1 MSAPYLLLVELWGTA
16 PQSKTTIPQRIQ
28 NHHRKCDKH
37 NYNIYG
43 GKCKFLSYNNRKN
56 GVLMKFLDKAK
67 IHIKAGDGGNGSAS
81 FRREKYIE
89 FGGPNGGDG
98 GRGGDVIFRA
108 VPNVNTLIDYRFKTN
123 FTAGRGENGMGK
135 MRTGASGETLIL
147 PVPTGTVILSE
158 NEEIECADMNTDGME
173 YLAARGGNG
182 GWGNLHFKS
191 PTNRAPRQAN
201 DGLPGEERTVVLRL
215 KLIADIGLV
224 GFPNA
229 GKSTLLAAVTSAR
242 PKIANYPFTTLNP
255 QLGVMYAHN
264 REFVMVDLP
273 GLIQGAHTGVGLG
286 DRFLGHAER
295 TKLILHV
302 IDGTESD
309 WAARYAAIRH
319 EMDSYGA
326 NLAKKP
332 EIVVI
337 NKLDAIASDDM
348 DARMDAFKKSFG
360 RRKRPTIITI
370 SAAGHQGIGGLVS
383 AIEKQFLEIERK

>member
-1 MSAPYLLLVELWGTA
+1 
-16 PQSKTTIPQRIQ
+16 
-28 NHHRKCDKH
+28 
-37 NYNIYG
+37 
-43 GKCKFLSYNNRKN
+43 
-56 GVLMKFLDKAK
+56 MKFLDKAK
-67 IHIKAGDGGNGSAS
+67 IFIQAGHGGNGSAS

-98 GRGGDVIFRA
+98 GRGGDIVFYA
-108 VPNVNTLIDYRFKTN
+108 VPNVNTLIDYRFKTK
-123 FTAGRGENGMGK
+123 FVAQRGENGMGK
-135 MRTGASGETLIL
+135 MRTGASGETLRL

-158 NEEIECADMNTDGME
+158 NEEIEYADLNTDGME
-173 YLAARGGNG
+173 YRAARGGNG

-229 GKSTLLAAVTSAR
+229 GKSTLLSAVTSAR

-273 GLIQGAHTGVGLG
+273 GLIEGAHTGVGLG

-295 TKLILHV
+295 TKMILHV
-302 IDGTESD
+302 IDGTEPD
-309 WAARYAAIRH
+309 WASRYTAIRH
-319 EMDSYGA
+319 EMDSYGGG
-326 NLAKKP
+326 LVGKP

-337 NKLDAIASDDM
+337 NKIDAIDADM
-348 DARMDAFKKSFG
+348 FKERMTAFKKSFG
-360 RRKRPTIITI
+360 RKKRPEITAI
-370 SAAGHQGIGGLVS
+370 SAAGRVGVS
-383 AIEKQFLEIERK
+383 ELISIIEKRFLEVESNDTIKSAGDPA

>member
-1 MSAPYLLLVELWGTA
+1 
-16 PQSKTTIPQRIQ
+16 
-28 NHHRKCDKH
+28 
-37 NYNIYG
+37 
-43 GKCKFLSYNNRKN
+43 
-56 GVLMKFLDKAK
+56 MKFLDKAK
-67 IHIKAGDGGNGSAS
+67 IHIKAGDGGNGAAS

-98 GRGGDVIFRA
+98 GRGGDVVFVA

-123 FTAGRGENGMGK
+123 YVAQRGQNGMGK
-135 MRTGASGETLIL
+135 MRTGYSGETLVL

-158 NEEIECADMNTDGME
+158 NEEIEYADMNVDGME
-173 YLAARGGNG
+173 YRAARGGNG

-273 GLIQGAHTGVGLG
+273 GLIAGAHTGVGLG

-302 IDGTESD
+302 IDGTEPD
-309 WAARYAAIRH
+309 WFARYSAIRH
-319 EMDSYGA
+319 EMDSYGGGLL
-326 NLAKKP
+326 NKP

-337 NKLDAIASDDM
+337 NKIDAVDADDL
-348 DARMDAFKKSFG
+348 AERMTAFKKSFG
-360 RRKRPTIITI
+360 RKKKPEIITI
-370 SAAGHQGIGGLVS
+370 SAAGHIGIDEMIKTV
-383 AIEKQFLEIERK
+383 ERKFMGLNDAE

>member
-1 MSAPYLLLVELWGTA
+1 
-16 PQSKTTIPQRIQ
+16 
-28 NHHRKCDKH
+28 
-37 NYNIYG
+37 
-43 GKCKFLSYNNRKN
+43 
-56 GVLMKFLDKAK
+56 MKFLDKAK

-98 GRGGDVIFRA
+98 GRGGDIIFRA

-123 FTAGRGENGMGK
+123 FAAGRGQNGMGK
-135 MRTGASGETLIL
+135 MRTGASGETLVL

-158 NEEIECADMNTDGME
+158 NEEIEYADLNVDGME

-229 GKSTLLAAVTSAR
+229 GKSTLLATLTAAR

-264 REFVMVDLP
+264 REFVLVDLP

-295 TKLILHV
+295 TKMILHV
-302 IDGTESD
+302 IDGTEPD
-309 WAARYAAIRH
+309 WATRYSAIRY
-319 EMDSYGA
+319 EMDSYGGD
-326 NLAKKP
+326 LTSKP
-332 EIVVI
+332 EMLVI
-337 NKLDAIASDDM
+337 NKIDAIAPDELQT
-348 DARMDAFKKSFG
+348 RMDAFKKSFG
-360 RRKRPTIITI
+360 RKKRPEIMAI
-370 SAAGHQGIGGLVS
+370 SAAGRVGISELIS
-383 AIEKQFLEIERK
+383 AIEKKFLTIEKAENNE

>member
-1 MSAPYLLLVELWGTA
+1 
-16 PQSKTTIPQRIQ
+16 
-28 NHHRKCDKH
+28 
-37 NYNIYG
+37 
-43 GKCKFLSYNNRKN
+43 
-56 GVLMKFLDKAK
+56 MKFLDKAK
-67 IHIKAGDGGNGSAS
+67 IHIKAGDGGNGAAS

-98 GRGGDVIFRA
+98 GRGGDVVFVA

-123 FTAGRGENGMGK
+123 FVAERGQNGMGK
-135 MRTGASGETLIL
+135 MRTGYSGETLVL

-158 NEEIECADMNTDGME
+158 NEELEYADLNTDGME
-173 YLAARGGNG
+173 YRAARGGNG

-229 GKSTLLAAVTSAR
+229 GKSTLLSAVTSAR

-255 QLGVMYAHN
+255 QLGVMYAHK
-264 REFVMVDLP
+264 REFVLVDLP
-273 GLIQGAHTGVGLG
+273 GLIEGAHTGVGLG

-295 TKLILHV
+295 TKMILHV

-309 WAARYAAIRH
+309 WASRYRAIRH
-319 EMDSYGA
+319 EMDSYGGGLL
-326 NLAKKP
+326 NKP

-337 NKLDAIASDDM
+337 NKIDAIDSDDLKQ
-348 DARMDAFKKSFG
+348 RMTDFKKSFG
-360 RRKRPTIITI
+360 RKKKPEILTI
-370 SAAGHQGIGGLVS
+370 SAAGRIGIEDMIS
-383 AIEKQFLEIERK
+383 AIEKQMLGLE

>member
-1 MSAPYLLLVELWGTA
+1 
-16 PQSKTTIPQRIQ
+16 
-28 NHHRKCDKH
+28 
-37 NYNIYG
+37 
-43 GKCKFLSYNNRKN
+43 
-56 GVLMKFLDKAK
+56 MKFLDKAK
-67 IHIKAGDGGNGSAS
+67 IFIQAGHGGNGSAS

-98 GRGGDVIFRA
+98 GRGGDVVFYA
-108 VPNVNTLIDYRFKTN
+108 VPNVNTLIDYRFKTK
-123 FTAGRGENGMGK
+123 FVAQRGENGMGK
-135 MRTGASGETLIL
+135 MRTGASGETLRL

-158 NEEIECADMNTDGME
+158 NEEIEYADLNTDGME
-173 YLAARGGNG
+173 YRAARGGNG

-229 GKSTLLAAVTSAR
+229 GKSTLLSAVTSAR

-273 GLIQGAHTGVGLG
+273 GLIEGAHTGVGLG

-295 TKLILHV
+295 TKMILHV
-302 IDGTESD
+302 IDGTEPD
-309 WAARYAAIRH
+309 WASRYTAIRH
-319 EMDSYGA
+319 EMDSYGGG
-326 NLAKKP
+326 LVGKP

-337 NKLDAIASDDM
+337 NKIDAI
-348 DARMDAFKKSFG
+348 DADTFKERMTAFKKSFG
-360 RRKRPTIITI
+360 RKKRPEITAI
-370 SAAGHQGIGGLVS
+370 SAAGRLGVS
-383 AIEKQFLEIERK
+383 ELISIIEKRFLEVESNDAVKSAGDPA

>member
-1 MSAPYLLLVELWGTA
+1 
-16 PQSKTTIPQRIQ
+16 
-28 NHHRKCDKH
+28 
-37 NYNIYG
+37 
-43 GKCKFLSYNNRKN
+43 
-56 GVLMKFLDKAK
+56 MKFLDKAK
-67 IHIKAGDGGNGSAS
+67 IHIKAGDGGNGAAS
-81 FRREKYIE
+81 FRREKFIE

-98 GRGGDVIFRA
+98 GRGGDIIFRA

-123 FTAGRGENGMGK
+123 FVAERGQNGMGK
-135 MRTGASGETLIL
+135 MRTGFSGETLVL

-158 NEEIECADMNTDGME
+158 NEEIEYADLSADGME

-229 GKSTLLAAVTSAR
+229 GKSTLLSVVTSAR

-255 QLGVMYAHN
+255 QLGVMYSH
-264 REFVMVDLP
+264 EHEYVLVDLP
-273 GLIQGAHTGVGLG
+273 GLIEGAHTGVGLG

-302 IDGTESD
+302 IDGMEQD
-309 WAARYAAIRH
+309 WATRYKSIRH
-319 EMDSYGA
+319 EMDSYGGG
-326 NLAKKP
+326 LLDKP
-332 EIVVI
+332 EIIVI
-337 NKLDAIASDDM
+337 NKIDSVSDDELKS
-348 DARMDAFKKSFG
+348 RMQNLKKSFG
-360 RRKRPTIITI
+360 RKKRPEIIQI
-370 SAAGHQGIGGLVS
+370 SAASRTGIDELISVVEQKFLGL
-383 AIEKQFLEIERK
+383 E

>member
-1 MSAPYLLLVELWGTA
+1 
-16 PQSKTTIPQRIQ
+16 
-28 NHHRKCDKH
+28 
-37 NYNIYG
+37 
-43 GKCKFLSYNNRKN
+43 
-56 GVLMKFLDKAK
+56 MKFLDKAK
-67 IHIKAGDGGNGSAS
+67 IHIKAGDGGNGAAS

-89 FGGPNGGDG
+89 YGGPNGGDG

-108 VPNVNTLIDYRFKTN
+108 VPNVNTLIDYRFKTH
-123 FTAGRGENGMGK
+123 FAAERGQNGMGK
-135 MRTGASGETLIL
+135 MRTGFSGEDLIL

-158 NEEIECADMNTDGME
+158 NEEIEYADLNTDGME
-173 YLAARGGNG
+173 YLAVRGGNG

-191 PTNRAPRQAN
+191 PTNRAPKQAN

-242 PKIANYPFTTLNP
+242 PKIANYAFTTLNP

-273 GLIQGAHTGVGLG
+273 GLIEGAHTGVGLG

-295 TKLILHV
+295 TKMILHI
-302 IDGTESD
+302 IDGTEED

-319 EMDSYGA
+319 EMDSYGGGLV
-326 NLAKKP
+326 NKP
-332 EIVVI
+332 EMVVI
-337 NKLDAIASDDM
+337 NKIDAIDD
-348 DARMDAFKKSFG
+348 DTLTERMAAFKKSFG
-360 RRKRPTIITI
+360 RKKRPEILTI
-370 SAAGHQGIGGLVS
+370 SAAGRQGIDTLIS
-383 AIEKQFLEIERK
+383 QIEKKMMDV

>member
-1 MSAPYLLLVELWGTA
+1 
-16 PQSKTTIPQRIQ
+16 
-28 NHHRKCDKH
+28 
-37 NYNIYG
+37 
-43 GKCKFLSYNNRKN
+43 
-56 GVLMKFLDKAK
+56 MKFLDKAK
-67 IHIKAGDGGNGSAS
+67 IFIQAGHGGNGSAS

-98 GRGGDVIFRA
+98 GRGGDIVFYA
-108 VPNVNTLIDYRFKTN
+108 VPNVNTLIDYRFKTK
-123 FTAGRGENGMGK
+123 FVAQRGENGMGK
-135 MRTGASGETLIL
+135 MRTGASGETLRL

-158 NEEIECADMNTDGME
+158 NEEIEYADLNADGME
-173 YLAARGGNG
+173 YRAARGGNG

-229 GKSTLLAAVTSAR
+229 GKSTLLSAVTSAR

-273 GLIQGAHTGVGLG
+273 GLIEGAHTGVGLG

-295 TKLILHV
+295 TKMILHV
-302 IDGTESD
+302 IDGTEPD
-309 WAARYAAIRH
+309 WASRYTAIRH
-319 EMDSYGA
+319 EMDSYGGG
-326 NLAKKP
+326 LVGKP

-337 NKLDAIASDDM
+337 NKIDAI
-348 DARMDAFKKSFG
+348 DADTFKERMTAFKKSFG
-360 RRKRPTIITI
+360 RKKRPEIIAI
-370 SAAGHQGIGGLVS
+370 SAAGRVGVS
-383 AIEKQFLEIERK
+383 ELISIIEKRFLEVESNDTIKSAGDPV